1 MTSSRENGQPP
12 LTNSPLAVQVYSL
25 LLRGYPSA
33 FRAEYGRQM
42 EQLFRTCYRTE
53 KERGDRLRLVSF
65 WLRTLLDFV
74 STVPREHLENLGKEN
89 STMKNSGR
97 DAVALLGCIGII
109 VAAFLLLSYGRK
121 HEASSILMFGHALDA
136 LVVSGVIG
144 NLIVFLLVK
153 TTRFNA
159 VRVALERTPPELSA
173 DIVERGIV
181 LTGGGALLKNLDK
194 RLSIE
199 TGLPVSLA
207 EDPLASVV
215 LGTGKML
222 SDFDL
227 LKRVKWDNSLTT
239 GT

>member
-53 KERGDRLRLVSF
+53 KERGDRLRLMRF
-65 WLRTLLDFV
+65 WLRTLLDFI
-74 STVPREHLENLGKEN
+74 STVPREHLENFGKEN

-109 VAAFLLLSYGRK
+109 LAAFLLLSYGRK

-159 VRVALERTPPELSA
+159 VRVALWTFL
-173 DIVERGIV
+173 VV
-181 LTGGGALLKNLDK
+181 N
-194 RLSIE
+194 
-199 TGLPVSLA
+199 GLPAIMLA
-207 EDPLASVV
+207 LVGSRIDPQFQLTATLVGYVASF
-215 LGTGKML
+215 LIWFGIHWAWSQTKGRMQPA
-222 SDFDL
+222 S
-227 LKRVKWDNSLTT
+227 
-239 GT
+239 

>member
-153 TTRFNA
+153 TTRLNA
-159 VRVALERTPPELSA
+159 VRVALWTFL
-173 DIVERGIV
+173 IVNGLPAIV
-181 LTGGGALLKNLDK
+181 LALVGS
-194 RLSIE
+194 RI
-199 TGLPVSLA
+199 
-207 EDPLASVV
+207 DPQFQLTATLVGYVASF
-215 LGTGKML
+215 LIWFGIHWAWSQTKGRMQPA
-222 SDFDL
+222 
-227 LKRVKWDNSLTT
+227 N
-239 GT
+239 

>member
-33 FRAEYGRQM
+33 FRAEYGTQM

-65 WLRTLLDFV
+65 WLRTLLDFI

-89 STMKNSGR
+89 SKMKNSGR
-97 DAVALLGCIGII
+97 DAVALVGCIGII

-159 VRVALERTPPELSA
+159 VRVALWTFLVVNGLPA
-173 DIVERGIV
+173 IV
-181 LTGGGALLKNLDK
+181 LALVGS
-194 RLSIE
+194 RI
-199 TGLPVSLA
+199 
-207 EDPLASVV
+207 DPQFQMTTTLVGYAASFVIWF
-215 LGTGKML
+215 GIHWAWSQTKGRMQPA
-222 SDFDL
+222 
-227 LKRVKWDNSLTT
+227 N
-239 GT
+239 

>member
-1 MTSSRENGQPP
+1 MTSSREKGQPP
-12 LTNSPLAVQVYSL
+12 VTNSPLAVQVYTL

-33 FRAEYGRQM
+33 FRAEYGMQM

-65 WLRTLLDFV
+65 WLRTLLDFI
-74 STVPREHLENLGKEN
+74 STVPREHWENLGKEN

-121 HEASSILMFGHALDA
+121 HEPSSIIMFCHALDA
-136 LVVSGVIG
+136 LVVYGVIG

-159 VRVALERTPPELSA
+159 VRVALWTFLVVNGLPA
-173 DIVERGIV
+173 IV
-181 LTGGGALLKNLDK
+181 LALVGS
-194 RLSIE
+194 RI
-199 TGLPVSLA
+199 
-207 EDPLASVV
+207 DPQFQMTATLVGYAASF
-215 LGTGKML
+215 LIWFGIHWAWSQTNGRMQPA
-222 SDFDL
+222 S
-227 LKRVKWDNSLTT
+227 
-239 GT
+239 

>member
-74 STVPREHLENLGKEN
+74 STVPREHLENLGKVN

-159 VRVALERTPPELSA
+159 VPVALWTFLVVNGLPA
-173 DIVERGIV
+173 IV
-181 LTGGGALLKNLDK
+181 LALVGS
-194 RLSIE
+194 RI
-199 TGLPVSLA
+199 
-207 EDPLASVV
+207 DPQFQLTATLVGYVASF
-215 LGTGKML
+215 LIWFGIHWAWSQTKGRMQPA
-222 SDFDL
+222 
-227 LKRVKWDNSLTT
+227 N
-239 GT
+239 

>member
-153 TTRFNA
+153 TTRLNA
-159 VRVALERTPPELSA
+159 VRVALWTFLVVNGLPA
-173 DIVERGIV
+173 IV
-181 LTGGGALLKNLDK
+181 LALVGS
-194 RLSIE
+194 RI
-199 TGLPVSLA
+199 
-207 EDPLASVV
+207 DPQFQMTATLVGYAASF
-215 LGTGKML
+215 LIWFGIHWAWSQTKGRMQPA
-222 SDFDL
+222 S
-227 LKRVKWDNSLTT
+227 
-239 GT
+239 